1 MTSHDTVTSTS
12 ALVSRRTALAAAAWT
27 IPVVATATATPAS
40 AASGA
45 PGFDLQMQN
54 FSGDDGSWYN
64 DDHTQYLGYN
74 TFFSPTV
81 HNGGPQEAP
90 AGTVVVMRSDNR
102 VLGSP
107 SLTVSATSD
116 IPASA
121 VSITGPVV
129 EGDRS
134 AFTAVISVPIPSGAD
149 VVFAPRFADVLT
161 QEEAAAIHDF
171 TTAFANL
178 TAHSFTLS
186 SPAGADSDPS
196 NDAISSTAEV
206 GTVVPWNGAISAEWA
221 SLATGSC
228 TYPYASAIVV
238 SSDGANPMPA
248 DTQVYYYYD
257 ARFLTGVSIS
267 SATID
272 GVPTTMRVGGSSDGS
287 SYWFTTQP
295 VAPGSVLRIELAT
308 TTDASAVVTGTVSWA
323 SGGLG
328 TDKSQS
334 NQNDD
339 GFRNTGTCA

>member
-1 MTSHDTVTSTS
+1 MTPHDKVTSTS
-12 ALVSRRTALAAAAWT
+12 ALLSRRTALVAAAWT
-27 IPVVATATATPAS
+27 LPVVATATATPAA
-40 AASGA
+40 AASSTA
-45 PGFDLQMQN
+45 GFDLQMQN
-54 FSGDDGSWYN
+54 FSGDDGGWYN
-64 DDHTQYLGYN
+64 DDRTQYLGYN

-81 HNGGPQEAP
+81 HNAGPEAAP
-90 AGTVVVMRSDNR
+90 AGTVVVMRSDDR

-107 SLTVSATSD
+107 SLTVATGSD

-129 EGDRS
+129 EGDHS
-134 AFTAVISVPIPSGAD
+134 TFTAVISVPIPAGAD
-149 VVFAPRFADVLT
+149 VVFGPRFADVLT
-161 QEEAAAIHDF
+161 QEDAGAIHDF

-221 SLATGSC
+221 ELTTASC

-238 SSDGANPMPA
+238 ASTGANPVPV

-257 ARFLTGVSIS
+257 DRLLTDVAIA

-272 GVPTTMRVGGSSDGS
+272 GVPTTMRVGGSSGGS
-287 SYWFTTQP
+287 SYWFTTEP
-295 VAPGSVLRIELAT
+295 VAPGATLRIDLAT
-308 TTDASAVVTGTVSWA
+308 TTDPSATITSTVQTA
-323 SGGLG
+323 AGGLG

-334 NQNDD
+334 DQGDD
-339 GFRNTGTCA
+339 SFRREGTCA